1 MADGWWVDADQV
13 SEMGWE
19 EPWIQYE
26 LQPAIAQLP
35 WKNDLIIDY
44 SSKKKTQQLIYL
56 TDYLIN

>member
-1 MADGWWVDADQV
+1 MADGWWVDADQM

-44 SSKKKTQQLIYL
+44 SSKKTPATYL
-56 TDYLIN
+56 LNWLLD